1 MEWRPT
7 FPVPVG
13 ARALAVRHLVLLG
26 CNGHGLQRTED
37 SNEALGEDASS
48 AEASGGA
55 FARRHMRI
63 ANTDR
68 ACKVGKDGT
77 SQSDKSSL
85 RCHSLIERAP
95 RLFYFFKISPKMS
108 PKRFKKLHWFQRSR
122 AENCYQMTKKNCLKS
137 KNCF

>member
-77 SQSDKSSL
+77 S
-85 RCHSLIERAP
+85 I
-95 RLFYFFKISPKMS
+95 RLLSHLMAWEEGGMHQTCCG
-108 PKRFKKLHWFQRSR
+108 LE
-122 AENCYQMTKKNCLKS
+122 A
-137 KNCF
+137 